1 MAQVTSSRQNGRKP
15 LTTINVTPLVD
26 VLLILLVILMLAMP
40 LFVKRLPVSMPETK
54 LDAPPVAAK
63 TMRVALGPNMAYFL
77 EDAKTSLN
85 DVLNH
90 VGEGATVEVYVDQA
104 VSYKELT
111 AFTDALYSKFP
122 KDVILMS
129 R

>member
-1 MAQVTSSRQNGRKP
+1 MAAARTTRSSRKA
-15 LTTINVTPLVD
+15 LTAINITPLVD

-63 TMRVALGPNMAYFL
+63 ALRVAVGPNQDYYL
-77 EDAKTSLN
+77 GESKTSLR
-85 DVLNH
+85 DILNQ
-90 VGEGATVEVYVDQA
+90 VQEGATVEVYVDAA
-104 VSYKELT
+104 VSYKDL
-111 AFTDALYSKFP
+111 AGFTDSLYTRHP

>member
-1 MAQVTSSRQNGRKP
+1 MSSARHTRSSRKP
-15 LTTINVTPLVD
+15 LTAINITPLVD

-40 LFVKRLPVSMPETK
+40 LFVKRLPVSLPETK

-63 TMRVALGPNMAYFL
+63 ALRVGLGPNHVYYLA
-77 EDAKTSLN
+77 ESKTSLR
-85 DVLNH
+85 DILTQVQ
-90 VGEGATVEVYVDQA
+90 EGSTVEVYVDA
-104 VSYKELT
+104 EVNYKDL
-111 AFTDALYSKFP
+111 AGFTDALYTRHP